1 VENLVKT
8 NDNGW
13 TASGRWGGKVSNLF
27 LGDGVNSKTTENHK
41 KDIDVWRGREEGRIE
56 RLSRPRVDG
65 IARPSGPGYSS
76 ITPTHFPPHNPLD
89 SPTFPQFRCGGVK
102 YLHLNCA
109 LSKIYAH
116 LFVRLQRISSS
127 RSRLKWKSM
136 RRCLHVHGEIITHLN
151 RPFNNHMSHVKSS
164 LNTF

>member
-1 VENLVKT
+1 MRRKSFQSFFGGWGEQQNNRKPQKGYWRVTGTRRRTHREALEASSWWHCKT
-8 NDNGW
+8 EW
-13 TASGRWGGKVSNLF
+13 AWVF
-27 LGDGVNSKTTENHK
+27 IHH
-41 KDIDVWRGREEGRIE
+41 
-56 RLSRPRVDG
+56 P
-65 IARPSGPGYSS
+65 
-76 ITPTHFPPHNPLD
+76 PTHFPPHNPLD

-136 RRCLHVHGEIITHLN
+136 RRCLHVHGEIISHLN
-151 RPFNNHMSHVKSS
+151 MAFNNHLSHVKSS
-164 LNTF
+164 LNNIWNIYELLPYTH